1 MIIEEIL
8 YKNGFII
15 AEMKQIE
22 NSIYNAW
29 PLQEIENDSKAQSL
43 TEEADDKWFTK
54 YDMLEISNL
63 EYIKKY
69 KEYCDKLNIDTK
81 ILLIESPNE
90 YPNTDENV
98 EIEEVLG
105 YDCIGTINYSYL
117 YKDYK
122 NYEHQLKS
130 ENVVLNKNGL
140 FKKYE
145 DVLKFIELR
154 KKDMDSGLN
163 IEDFWKKTPIRI
175 SIIKNI

>member
-1 MIIEEIL
+1 M
-8 YKNGFII
+8 
-15 AEMKQIE
+15 
-22 NSIYNAW
+22 
-29 PLQEIENDSKAQSL
+29 
-43 TEEADDKWFTK
+43 
-54 YDMLEISNL
+54 
-63 EYIKKY
+63 
-69 KEYCDKLNIDTK
+69 NIDTK

>member
-1 MIIEEIL
+1 
-8 YKNGFII
+8 
-15 AEMKQIE
+15 
-22 NSIYNAW
+22 
-29 PLQEIENDSKAQSL
+29 
-43 TEEADDKWFTK
+43 
-54 YDMLEISNL
+54 MLEIVSNL